1 MLESKNTL
9 MDIGRVST
17 PAQAAPAGLA
27 KESIGTIP
35 DKFSALLGDAAASLK
50 AAKSGNQMPL
60 SGQPQQQV
68 REDDSLALLS
78 SRILKGGTELIV
90 GGAEPTDAGLIA
102 FARAQGMD
110 PKALGLLTASPTPVP
125 SNELESGVAA
135 NPPILPSVANGPELN
150 GSELHRMAANSDA
163 TYIAAAEQIS
173 APVQQPLTTEIQ
185 IADKAVPAGLVDGRA
200 VAGSPTTEQISA
212 PMQQPLTTEIQIAD
226 KAVPAGL
233 VDGRAIA
240 GSPATGQ
247 LSAPVQQPLTTE
259 IQIADKAVPAGLV
272 DGRAIAG
279 SAKPDQQPKWLQQS
293 SQPAANSLSSAA
305 QLLKQSVA
313 AATNPQAT
321 NSQATNSK
329 ARSAEAVTAQAMNPQ
344 SGKIDAITGQAI
356 DSQILKPDALK
367 SGALKSDA
375 IPQKFA
381 QQVATSAAK
390 ASLAVATDSSK
401 TLDIKPKAAIASG
414 NLSVASEV
422 TEPQASQSAA
432 IKLTVGPKM
441 TEAFLKQHRDRQ
453 HLPPTKM
460 DAINLV
466 ESKLLT
472 ATSPGAINAP
482 PLVVAGAAPAALFVD
497 GQAATLTAQSGLSAD
512 LSTESPAEDARQD
525 NLRRQDDYMQLSRQ
539 LTDALGKRL
548 TAQIQSGSWRVEM
561 ELHPKSLGRVE
572 VQLEMKNGELE
583 ARFITANATTRDLI
597 NEGMPRLREAFQEHG
612 TETASMDLGTA
623 NQGASDGKSTAS
635 ELGAEESNGR
645 LSSEVESDSSNADQ
659 SLSANGLD
667 VLV

>member
-27 KESIGTIP
+27 KESIGTVP

-50 AAKSGNQMPL
+50 AAKSGRELPL
-60 SGQPQQQV
+60 SGQPHQQA
-68 REDDSLALLS
+68 REGESLALLS

-90 GGAEPTDAGLIA
+90 GGDEPTDAGLIA

-110 PKALGLLTASPTPVP
+110 PKALGLLTASPLQVP
-125 SNELESGVAA
+125 SNELQSGVTA
-135 NPPILPSVANGPELN
+135 NPLTLPSVANGAELN
-150 GSELHRMAANSDA
+150 GSELQRMAANPDA
-163 TYIAAAEQIS
+163 TNIAAAEQIS

-185 IADKAVPAGLVDGRA
+185 
-200 VAGSPTTEQISA
+200 T
-212 PMQQPLTTEIQIAD
+212 AD

-240 GSPATGQ
+240 GSPAKEQ

-279 SAKPDQQPKWLQQS
+279 SAKPDQQPKWLQQG
-293 SQPAANSLSSAA
+293 SQPAGNSLASPA
-305 QLLKQSVA
+305 QLLKQAVA
-313 AATNPQAT
+313 AATNPQTTSPQATSPQAT
-321 NSQATNSK
+321 NSQAS
-329 ARSAEAVTAQAMNPQ
+329 SAEAVAAQAMNPQ

-356 DSQILKPDALK
+356 DSKILKPDALK
-367 SGALKSDA
+367 SDALKSDALKLEA

-381 QQVATSAAK
+381 QQVAMSAAK
-390 ASLAVATDSSK
+390 ASMAVATEGSK
-401 TLDIKPKAAIASG
+401 TLDIKPKTAITSG
-414 NLSVASEV
+414 KLSVASEV
-422 TEPQASQSAA
+422 AEPQLSQSAEV
-432 IKLTVGPKM
+432 KLTVGPKT

-472 ATSPGAINAP
+472 ATSPGAINAA

-497 GQAATLTAQSGLSAD
+497 GQAATVTAQSGLSAD

-525 NLRRQDDYMQLSRQ
+525 SLRRQDGFMQLSRQ

-583 ARFITANATTRDLI
+583 ARFITANATTRDMI

-645 LSSEVESDSSNADQ
+645 LSSEVGSDSSNADQ

>member
-17 PAQAAPAGLA
+17 PAPAALAGLV
-27 KESIGTIP
+27 KESPGANP

-50 AAKSGNQMPL
+50 AAKSGKQMPL
-60 SGQPQQQV
+60 SEQPKQQA
-68 REDDSLALLS
+68 REGDSLALLS
-78 SRILKGGTELIV
+78 SRILKGGTALIV

-110 PKALGLLTASPTPVP
+110 PKALGLLTASPAPVP
-125 SNELESGVAA
+125 SNEFESGVAA
-135 NPPILPSVANGPELN
+135 NPLTLSSAANGPELNGSELKGSELN

-163 TYIAAAEQIS
+163 TYIPAAEQLS
-173 APVQQPLTTEIQ
+173 TPVQRPLTTEIQ
-185 IADKAVPAGLVDGRA
+185 PADKAVAAGLVDG
-200 VAGSPTTEQISA
+200 G
-212 PMQQPLTTEIQIAD
+212 
-226 KAVPAGL
+226 
-233 VDGRAIA
+233 
-240 GSPATGQ
+240 
-247 LSAPVQQPLTTE
+247 
-259 IQIADKAVPAGLV
+259 
-272 DGRAIAG
+272 AIAG
-279 SAKPDQQPKWLQQS
+279 SAKPELQLAVAGDKLFTDQQPKSLQQS
-293 SQPAANSLSSAA
+293 SQPAANSVPSAA
-305 QLLKQSVA
+305 QLLKQAVA

-321 NSQATNSK
+321 NSKATNSEATNSEATNSEATNSK
-329 ARSAEAVTAQAMNPQ
+329 ASSAEAVTAQAINPQ
-344 SGKIDAITGQAI
+344 VGKSEAITGQAI
-356 DSQILKPDALK
+356 NSLILKPDALK
-367 SGALKSDA
+367 SDALKPDALKPEA
-375 IPQKFA
+375 IPQKLA
-381 QQVATSAAK
+381 QKVAMSAAK
-390 ASLAVATDSSK
+390 ASLAVPVDGSK

-414 NLSVASEV
+414 KLSVASEV

-432 IKLTVGPKM
+432 VKLTVGPKM

-612 TETASMDLGTA
+612 TETASMDLGTP

-635 ELGAEESNGR
+635 ELGAEESNDR
-645 LSSEVESDSSNADQ
+645 LSSEVEGDSPNAGQ

>member
-27 KESIGTIP
+27 KESTGTIP

-50 AAKSGNQMPL
+50 AAKSGKQMPL

-68 REDDSLALLS
+68 REGDSLALLS

-90 GGAEPTDAGLIA
+90 GGAAPTDAGLIA

-125 SNELESGVAA
+125 SNEFESGVAA
-135 NPPILPSVANGPELN
+135 NPLILPSVANGPELN

-163 TYIAAAEQIS
+163 TYIAAAE
-173 APVQQPLTTEIQ
+173 
-185 IADKAVPAGLVDGRA
+185 
-200 VAGSPTTEQISA
+200 
-212 PMQQPLTTEIQIAD
+212 
-226 KAVPAGL
+226 
-233 VDGRAIA
+233 
-240 GSPATGQ
+240 Q

-321 NSQATNSK
+321 NSQATNSQATNSK
-329 ARSAEAVTAQAMNPQ
+329 ASSAEAVTAQAMNPQ

-367 SGALKSDA
+367 SDALKSDA

-548 TAQIQSGSWRVEM
+548 TAQLQSGSWRVEM

>member
-27 KESIGTIP
+27 KESTGTIP

-68 REDDSLALLS
+68 REGDSLALLS

-125 SNELESGVAA
+125 SNELELGVAA

-163 TYIAAAEQIS
+163 TYIAAAEQLS

-212 PMQQPLTTEIQIAD
+212 PM
-226 KAVPAGL
+226 
-233 VDGRAIA
+233 
-240 GSPATGQ
+240 
-247 LSAPVQQPLTTE
+247 QQPLTTE

>member
-1 MLESKNTL
+1 M
-9 MDIGRVST
+9 
-17 PAQAAPAGLA
+17 
-27 KESIGTIP
+27 
-35 DKFSALLGDAAASLK
+35 
-50 AAKSGNQMPL
+50 
-60 SGQPQQQV
+60 
-68 REDDSLALLS
+68 
-78 SRILKGGTELIV
+78 
-90 GGAEPTDAGLIA
+90 
-102 FARAQGMD
+102 
-110 PKALGLLTASPTPVP
+110 
-125 SNELESGVAA
+125 
-135 NPPILPSVANGPELN
+135 
-150 GSELHRMAANSDA
+150 
-163 TYIAAAEQIS
+163 
-173 APVQQPLTTEIQ
+173 
-185 IADKAVPAGLVDGRA
+185 
-200 VAGSPTTEQISA
+200 
-212 PMQQPLTTEIQIAD
+212 
-226 KAVPAGL
+226 PAGL

-329 ARSAEAVTAQAMNPQ
+329 ASSAEAVTAQAMNPQ

-367 SGALKSDA
+367 SDALKSDALKSDALKSDA

-414 NLSVASEV
+414 KLSVASEV

-548 TAQIQSGSWRVEM
+548 TAQIQNGSWRVEM

>member
-27 KESIGTIP
+27 KESTGTIP

-50 AAKSGNQMPL
+50 AAKSGKQMPL

-68 REDDSLALLS
+68 REGDSLALLS

-163 TYIAAAEQIS
+163 TYIAAAEQLS
-173 APVQQPLTTEIQ
+173 APV
-185 IADKAVPAGLVDGRA
+185 
-200 VAGSPTTEQISA
+200 
-212 PMQQPLTTEIQIAD
+212 QQPLTTEIQIAD

-329 ARSAEAVTAQAMNPQ
+329 ASSAEAVTAQAMNPQ

-548 TAQIQSGSWRVEM
+548 TAQIQNGSWRVEM

-612 TETASMDLGTA
+612 TETASMDLGTP

>member
-27 KESIGTIP
+27 KESTGTIP

-50 AAKSGNQMPL
+50 AAKSGKQMPL

-110 PKALGLLTASPTPVP
+110 PKALGLLTASPAQEP
-125 SNELESGVAA
+125 SNEFESGVAA
-135 NPPILPSVANGPELN
+135 NPLILPSVAN
-150 GSELHRMAANSDA
+150 GSELHRMAATA
-163 TYIAAAEQIS
+163 TDIPAAEQIS
-173 APVQQPLTTEIQ
+173 APV
-185 IADKAVPAGLVDGRA
+185 
-200 VAGSPTTEQISA
+200 
-212 PMQQPLTTEIQIAD
+212 QQPLTTEIQIAD

-329 ARSAEAVTAQAMNPQ
+329 ASSAEAVTAQAMNPQ

-367 SGALKSDA
+367 SDALKSDA

-414 NLSVASEV
+414 KLSVASEV

-548 TAQIQSGSWRVEM
+548 TAQIQNGSWRVEM

>member
-68 REDDSLALLS
+68 REGDSLALLS

-125 SNELESGVAA
+125 SNELELGVAA

-163 TYIAAAEQIS
+163 TYIAAAEQLS
-173 APVQQPLTTEIQ
+173 APV
-185 IADKAVPAGLVDGRA
+185 
-200 VAGSPTTEQISA
+200 
-212 PMQQPLTTEIQIAD
+212 QQPLTTEIQIAD

>member
-68 REDDSLALLS
+68 REGDSLALLS

-200 VAGSPTTEQISA
+200 
-212 PMQQPLTTEIQIAD
+212 
-226 KAVPAGL
+226 
-233 VDGRAIA
+233 
-240 GSPATGQ
+240 
-247 LSAPVQQPLTTE
+247 
-259 IQIADKAVPAGLV
+259 
-272 DGRAIAG
+272 IAG

-356 DSQILKPDALK
+356 DSQILKPD
-367 SGALKSDA
+367 ALKSDA

>member
-240 GSPATGQ
+240 GS
-247 LSAPVQQPLTTE
+247 
-259 IQIADKAVPAGLV
+259 
-272 DGRAIAG
+272 
-279 SAKPDQQPKWLQQS
+279 AKSDQQPQWMQQS
-293 SQPAANSLSSAA
+293 SQPAA
-305 QLLKQSVA
+305 
-313 AATNPQAT
+313 TNPQT
-321 NSQATNSK
+321 TNSK
-329 ARSAEAVTAQAMNPQ
+329 ASSAEAVTAQAMNPQ
-344 SGKIDAITGQAI
+344 PGKIDAITGQAI
-356 DSQILKPDALK
+356 DSKILKPDALK
-367 SGALKSDA
+367 SDALKSDA

>member
-68 REDDSLALLS
+68 REGDSLALLS

-110 PKALGLLTASPTPVP
+110 PQALGLLTASPAPVP

-163 TYIAAAEQIS
+163 TYIAAAEQLS
-173 APVQQPLTTEIQ
+173 APV
-185 IADKAVPAGLVDGRA
+185 
-200 VAGSPTTEQISA
+200 
-212 PMQQPLTTEIQIAD
+212 QQPLTTEIQIAD

-259 IQIADKAVPAGLV
+259 IQIANKAVPAGLL

-279 SAKPDQQPKWLQQS
+279 SAKSDQQPQWMQQS
-293 SQPAANSLSSAA
+293 SQPAA
-305 QLLKQSVA
+305 
-313 AATNPQAT
+313 TNPQT
-321 NSQATNSK
+321 TNSK
-329 ARSAEAVTAQAMNPQ
+329 ASSAEAVTAQAMNPQ
-344 SGKIDAITGQAI
+344 PGKIDAITGQAI
-356 DSQILKPDALK
+356 DSKILKPDALK
-367 SGALKSDA
+367 SEALKSDA

-401 TLDIKPKAAIASG
+401 TLDIKPKVAIASG

-482 PLVVAGAAPAALFVD
+482 PLVVAGAAPPALFVD

-583 ARFITANATTRDLI
+583 ARFITASATTRDLI

>member
-27 KESIGTIP
+27 KESTGTIP

-50 AAKSGNQMPL
+50 AAKSGKQMPL

-110 PKALGLLTASPTPVP
+110 PKALGLLTASPAQEP
-125 SNELESGVAA
+125 SNEFESGVAA
-135 NPPILPSVANGPELN
+135 NPLILPSVAN
-150 GSELHRMAANSDA
+150 GSELHRMAATA
-163 TYIAAAEQIS
+163 TDIPAAEQIS
-173 APVQQPLTTEIQ
+173 APV
-185 IADKAVPAGLVDGRA
+185 
-200 VAGSPTTEQISA
+200 
-212 PMQQPLTTEIQIAD
+212 QQPLTTEIQIAD

-329 ARSAEAVTAQAMNPQ
+329 ASSAEAVTAQAMNPQ

-367 SGALKSDA
+367 SDALKSDALKSDA

-414 NLSVASEV
+414 KLSVASEV

-548 TAQIQSGSWRVEM
+548 TAQIQNGSWRVEM